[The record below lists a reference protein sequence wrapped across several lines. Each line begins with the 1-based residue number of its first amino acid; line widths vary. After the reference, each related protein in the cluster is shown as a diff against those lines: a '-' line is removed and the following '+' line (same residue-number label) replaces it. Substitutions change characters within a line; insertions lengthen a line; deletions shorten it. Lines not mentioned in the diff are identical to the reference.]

1 MELQS
6 RNSNVVNVLIVDDS
20 AFMRKVLT
28 DILNAESGIN
38 VVGTATDGLDA
49 LEKLEQLNPDVLT
62 LDVEMPGMNGIDC
75 LKEIMKTNPKPV
87 IMLGTGTVQG
97 AALTIKALDE
107 GAVDFIAKPN
117 NIFDI
122 KNEKKKS
129 EIIEKIMIA
138 KSIDLGTYNNQCLKY
153 KTNDNIK
160 ESVKYYIA
168 IGSSTGG
175 PKALQQVVPLLPKN
189 LPASV
194 FIVQHMPPGFT
205 KSLAERLD
213 NKSGMTVKEA
223 EHKEKAL
230 VGYVYIAPG
239 DAHMVFEKDPV
250 HGALIINLD
259 KSPPVGGHR
268 PSVDVMMSSLSDT
281 GMKNII
287 GVILTG
293 MGSDGSN
300 GVKKLKEN
308 NKSYIIAQ
316 DEQTSVVYGMPK
328 MAFQTGVVDKVV
340 ALESITEE
348 IIQYLGVRI

>member
-1 MELQS
+1 MNLHG

-28 DILNAESGIN
+28 DILNAENGIN

-75 LKEIMKTNPKPV
+75 LKAIMKTKPKPV

-129 EIIEKIMIA
+129 EIVEKIMIA
-138 KSIDLGTYNNQCLKY
+138 KNIDLGTYNNQCLKY

-160 ESVKYYIA
+160 EPVKYYIA

-175 PKALQQVVPLLPKN
+175 PKALQQVIPLLPKN

-213 NKSGMTVKEA
+213 SKSGMTVKEA

-250 HGALIINLD
+250 DGALIINLD

-281 GMKNII
+281 GMKNIV

-316 DEQTSVVYGMPK
+316 DEQSSVVYGMPK